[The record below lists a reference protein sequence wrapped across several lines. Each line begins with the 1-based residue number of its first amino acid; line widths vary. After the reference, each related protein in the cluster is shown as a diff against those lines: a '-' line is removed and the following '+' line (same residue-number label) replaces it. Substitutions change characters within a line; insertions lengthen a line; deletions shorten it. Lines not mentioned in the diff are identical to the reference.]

1 MLGFKAFYSAAA
13 TLPGIEVAH
22 MIRKGQLGQNG
33 MSHFKQFAA
42 LAG

>member
-13 TLPGIEVAH
+13 TLVGIEAAH
-22 MIRKGQLGQNG
+22 MIRKGKIGQNG
-33 MSHFKQFAA
+33 VSSYKQFAA